1 MTIDT
6 DLSALILNLL
16 TQEQYNNATKN
27 ANELYLISN
36 IDNSEIFI
44 ATYGATT
51 FEDITTALT
60 ANKICIC
67 VDNTNSNSIKYGQ
80 LILKESSAYYF
91 ESSENLMKVSS
102 DNIWTIENI
111 NTDETYLTKIN
122 PNGTGSLSLNRKSD
136 STIGINSVTL
146 GIDAIASGNYSMAE
160 GKETTA
166 SGIASHAEGE
176 GTVASGNY
184 SHAEGLETIASGIFS
199 HAEGASTLADRYSH
213 AEGHTTKAIGIESHA
228 EGYYTI
234 AAGYE
239 SHAEGDYTLAL
250 GMGSH
255 AEGLGSPNHLYL
267 SGLANSTTYT
277 IEEGS
282 DSHEYE
288 IGNYVVYD
296 MAYAKILDFNP
307 TAKTITLDATLN
319 PKEDFYDVQVD
330 VYVCG
335 ALENG
340 SHTEGIGTTAAKEGS
355 HAEGGRTTASGYYS
369 HAEGRSTTASGK
381 NSHAEGSYTTASG
394 EDSHAEGNDTTAFET
409 GSHAEGL
416 STIASGYASHAEG
429 RSTTAS
435 GEESHAEGYDTT
447 ASGNTAHAEGA
458 GNVASGDCS
467 HAEGRKT
474 TASGLHSHAEG
485 NSTTVTNDDT
495 ITATV
500 TNSLEAGYYGHAE
513 GYGTVSYGAASHAEG
528 NGTMASGANSHA
540 EGYKTTSSADYSH
553 AEGYNATAS
562 GDASH
567 AEGSWCVASGD
578 PSHAEGQSTVASG
591 WGSHS
596 EGRAT
601 MSFGVA
607 SHSEGYSDEVVTD
620 ELTRTS
626 NNQTIINLW
635 ETKKFGLAT
644 GQGAHSEGLNT
655 LSFGNGSHSEG
666 RRTWAMECSHA
677 EGTDTIAYGGYSH
690 AEGDHT
696 LGYGYASHAEGS
708 GGGTIITVTGSA
720 NATQYTVNNT
730 TPIKVG
736 RIIRYK
742 NNFALIT
749 AINGTTII
757 VNETLSSTAL
767 SSASAEVF
775 LLVSS
780 GYASHAEGNDTIA
793 SGDPSHAEGV
803 NTTASG
809 DASHAEGMYTTAS
822 NNASHAEGMYTT
834 ASGSHSH
841 ASGYYTTALDDQFVI
856 GHYNNTSTGAA
867 ATNSGTGTGSTTNQ
881 SLFVIGNGTASSAAN
896 AFRVNQYGKAY
907 CKTNYSSSGAD
918 YAEYFEW
925 EDLNLYKEDRRG
937 YFVTLDGEKIKIAQP
952 GDYILGVISALP
964 AIIGNGDEDWMN
976 RYVYDEFG
984 SFVYEEYEYETPIL
998 DKETQE
1004 VKMIKQTGI
1013 KHKENPD
1020 YDPTIIY
1027 TPREERPEWDA
1038 VGMIGVLAVRDDG
1051 TCKVNNYCQVTEGGI
1066 ATSSENGYRVIKR
1079 INDHVI
1085 KIVFK

>member
-1 MTIDT
+1 MATTST
-6 DLSALILNLL
+6 DLSTLVLNLL
-16 TQEQYNNATKN
+16 TQEQYNTATKN

-51 FEDITTALT
+51 FEDIATALA

-67 VDNTNSNSIKYGQ
+67 VNNTNSNSIQYGQ
-80 LILKESSAYYF
+80 LILKEDSAYYF
-91 ESSENLMKVSS
+91 GSSENLMKISS
-102 DNIWTIENI
+102 DNTWTIENI
-111 NTDETYLTKIN
+111 NTGDIYLTKIN

-136 STIGINSVTL
+136 STIGTNSVAL
-146 GIDAIASGNYSMAE
+146 GIDSTASGNYSMTE
-160 GKETTA
+160 GKQTTA
-166 SGIASHAEGE
+166 SGEAAHAEGVSTTASKVGAHAE
-176 GTVASGNY
+176 GGSTKASGNY
-184 SHAEGLETIASGIFS
+184 SHAEGYSTTASGTYS
-199 HAEGASTLADRYSH
+199 HAEGAYSTS
-213 AEGHTTKAIGIESHA
+213 
-228 EGYYTI
+228 
-234 AAGYE
+234 
-239 SHAEGDYTLAL
+239 
-250 GMGSH
+250 
-255 AEGLGSPNHLYL
+255 
-267 SGLANSTTYT
+267 SG
-277 IEEGS
+277 
-282 DSHEYE
+282 
-288 IGNYVVYD
+288 
-296 MAYAKILDFNP
+296 AY
-307 TAKTITLDATLN
+307 
-319 PKEDFYDVQVD
+319 
-330 VYVCG
+330 
-335 ALENG
+335 
-340 SHTEGIGTTAAKEGS
+340 
-355 HAEGGRTTASGYYS
+355 
-369 HAEGRSTTASGK
+369 
-381 NSHAEGSYTTASG
+381 SHAEGSYTKVTTSASSTPLLSSSTTG
-394 EDSHAEGNDTTAFET
+394 GQYGHAEGYGTVSYGLASHAEGNGTSAK
-409 GSHAEGL
+409 GV
-416 STIASGYASHAEG
+416 ASHSEG
-429 RSTTAS
+429 RSTVAS
-435 GEESHAEGYDTT
+435 GDYSHTEGSDTT
-447 ASGNTAHAEGA
+447 ASGNAAHAEGA
-458 GNVASGDCS
+458 GNIASGDCS
-467 HAEGRKT
+467 HAEGKKT

-495 ITATV
+495 ITATT

-562 GDASH
+562 GEGAH

-607 SHSEGYSDEVVTD
+607 SHSEGYSAEVVIN
-620 ELTRTS
+620 ELTENS
-626 NNQTIINLW
+626 NSQTIINLW

-644 GQGAHSEGLNT
+644 GQGAHSEGVNT

-690 AEGDHT
+690 AEGDST

-708 GGGTIITVTGSA
+708 GGGSIITVTGSA
-720 NATQYTVNNT
+720 NATQYTVNDT
-730 TPIKVG
+730 TSIKVG
-736 RIIRYK
+736 RVIRYK

-749 AINGTTII
+749 AVNGTTIT

-767 SSASAEVF
+767 NSASAEVF

-780 GYASHAEGNDTIA
+780 GVASHAEGSETIA
-793 SGDPSHAEGV
+793 SG
-803 NTTASG
+803 N
-809 DASHAEGMYTTAS
+809 Y
-822 NNASHAEGMYTT
+822 
-834 ASGSHSH
+834 SH
-841 ASGYYTTALDDQFVI
+841 ASGYSTIALDNQFVI
-856 GHYNNTSTGAA
+856 GHYNSTSTGAA
-867 ATNSGTGTGSTTNQ
+867 ATSSGVGTGSTTNQ
-881 SLFVIGNGTASSAAN
+881 SLFVIGNGTSSSGAN

-907 CKTNYSSSGAD
+907 CKTSYSSSGAD

-952 GDYILGVISALP
+952 GDYILGIISALP

-1013 KHKENPD
+1013 KHKENPN

-1051 TCKVNNYCQVTEGGI
+1051 TCKVNSYCQVAEGGI

>member
-102 DNIWTIENI
+102 DNTWTI
-111 NTDETYLTKIN
+111 NTDDIYLTKIN

-136 STIGINSVTL
+136 SIIGTNSVAL
-146 GIDAIASGNYSMAE
+146 GIDSIASGNYSIAE
-160 GKETTA
+160 GKETIA

-176 GTVASGNY
+176 STVASGNY

-199 HAEGASTLADRYSH
+199 HTEGASTLAERYSH

-250 GMGSH
+250 GMCSH
-255 AEGLGSPNHLYL
+255 AEGIGSPNHLYL
-267 SGLANSTTYT
+267 SGSANSTTYT

-319 PKEDFYDVQVD
+319 PKEDFYDIQVD

-355 HAEGGRTTASGYYS
+355 HAEGSHTTASGYYS
-369 HAEGRSTTASGK
+369 HAEG
-381 NSHAEGSYTTASG
+381 
-394 EDSHAEGNDTTAFET
+394 DSN
-409 GSHAEGL
+409 
-416 STIASGYASHAEG
+416 
-429 RSTTAS
+429 
-435 GEESHAEGYDTT
+435 T
-447 ASGNTAHAEGA
+447 ASGNAAHVEGA

-474 TASGLHSHAEG
+474 KASGQHSHTEG

-495 ITATV
+495 ITATT
-500 TNSLEAGYYGHAE
+500 TNSIEAGCYGHAE
-513 GYGTVSYGAASHAEG
+513 GYGTVSYGTASHAEG
-528 NGTMASGANSHA
+528 NGTIALGTNSHA
-540 EGYKTTSSADYSH
+540 EGYKTNASGSYSH
-553 AEGYNATAS
+553 AEGNSTIAS
-562 GDASH
+562 GINSH
-567 AEGSWCVASGD
+567 AEGYQTNASDHYAHAEGYETNASSYATHAEGYKTNASDYYAHAEGYQTNASDFAAHAEGVGTIASGSAAHAEGYATVANGIRSHAEGQETITYSAYGHAEGYNTIAYGYQSHAEGLD
-578 PSHAEGQSTVASG
+578 TIAYGTSAHAEGEGGDTTIYLTGSANATTYNYTINNNTYAPLIRAGLAVLYNDNRAFITNVNNSTITLDQTLSDSSLNNQEVNVSLLSAKGKSGAHAEGYGTYAGGDYGSHAEGYHASAIGNYGSHAEGQFTQASGTGSHAEGQSTQASRDG
-591 WGSHS
+591 
-596 EGRAT
+596 
-601 MSFGVA
+601 
-607 SHSEGYSDEVVTD
+607 
-620 ELTRTS
+620 
-626 NNQTIINLW
+626 
-635 ETKKFGLAT
+635 
-644 GQGAHSEGLNT
+644 
-655 LSFGNGSHSEG
+655 
-666 RRTWAMECSHA
+666 SHA
-677 EGTDTIAYGGYSH
+677 EGYGTIASNSYSH
-690 AEGDHT
+690 AEGHT
-696 LGYGYASHAEGS
+696 TTASGHSSHAEGI
-708 GGGTIITVTGSA
+708 G
-720 NATQYTVNNT
+720 
-730 TPIKVG
+730 
-736 RIIRYK
+736 
-742 NNFALIT
+742 
-749 AINGTTII
+749 
-757 VNETLSSTAL
+757 
-767 SSASAEVF
+767 
-775 LLVSS
+775 
-780 GYASHAEGNDTIA
+780 TIA
-793 SGDPSHAEGV
+793 SGDS
-803 NTTASG
+803 
-809 DASHAEGMYTTAS
+809 
-822 NNASHAEGMYTT
+822 
-834 ASGSHSH
+834 SH
-841 ASGYYTTALDDQFVI
+841 ASGHFTTALDYQFAI
-856 GHYNNTSTGAA
+856 GHYNNTSSAGAA
-867 ATNSGTGTGSTTNQ
+867 TDSGIGSGSNVTSQT
-881 SLFVIGNGTASSAAN
+881 LFVIGNGTSTSRDN
-896 AFRVNQYGKAY
+896 AFRVNQFGKAY

-1085 KIVFK
+1085 KIIFK